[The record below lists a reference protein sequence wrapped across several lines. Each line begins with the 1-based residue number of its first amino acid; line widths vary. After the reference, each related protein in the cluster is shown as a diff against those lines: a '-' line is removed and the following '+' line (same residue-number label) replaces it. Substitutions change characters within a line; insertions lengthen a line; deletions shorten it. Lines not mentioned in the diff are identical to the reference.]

1 MKILPPKQ
9 MLQRLLL
16 RLMPVETVNIWEYL
30 LNEIYLIVYSLYRT
44 EEITKTGQ
52 FNIFYI
58 MLSSLSIY
66 YDSKNWY
73 KTIYSR

>member
-1 MKILPPKQ
+1 

-58 MLSSLSIY
+58 TLSSLSIY
-66 YDSKNWY
+66 LTPKIDIKQY
-73 KTIYSR
+73 IQGSRINMG